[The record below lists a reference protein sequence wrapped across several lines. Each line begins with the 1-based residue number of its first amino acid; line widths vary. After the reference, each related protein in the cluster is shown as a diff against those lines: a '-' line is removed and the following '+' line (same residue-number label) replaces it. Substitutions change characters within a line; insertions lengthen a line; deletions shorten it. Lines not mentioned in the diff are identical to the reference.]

1 MAGDSAVSP
10 RAINGSRDG
19 ANYKLIRGTWPVPLR
34 VKVRQTSGLSF
45 LCATVPSL
53 PRDFL
58 PLSRERDRPEDG
70 PTNGEGNYGLRS
82 FPLWREKEGSA
93 ILMTLVQPSVV
104 KTVRREKLCGIFMR
118 SFAYRSFSSRRMH
131 TTFPHINMPPL
142 SSRRRHHRERCC

>member
-53 PRDFL
+53 PR
-58 PLSRERDRPEDG
+58 PLSRERGRPEDG
-70 PTNGEGNYGLRS
+70 PTNGEGNYDPRS

-93 ILMTLVQPSVV
+93 ILMTRSFNRLSWKPCVV
-104 KTVRREKLCGIFMR
+104 KNSAVRIFMR

-131 TTFPHINMPPL
+131 TTSPHINMPLL
-142 SSRRRHHRERCC
+142 SLRRRHHRERCC